1 METDETLIVS
11 HIRPMLKFQGY
22 PSRSEHYGTH
32 FQDLQSGWELEDAAD
47 NGGSRTLE
55 KDLEELE
62 LMKGPEEPKVEIR
75 FRSKLQCQIDVCT
88 SGCWG
93 CFGKPE
99 VGKDLGHG

>member
-1 METDETLIVS
+1 
-11 HIRPMLKFQGY
+11 
-22 PSRSEHYGTH
+22 
-32 FQDLQSGWELEDAAD
+32 
-47 NGGSRTLE
+47 
-55 KDLEELE
+55 LEELE